1 MSAVFRCGLCRRAAG
16 LAHLCEVCQANPVV
30 LIPRHVQD
38 TSALMDRLRRLPVE
52 AKIYASAAA
61 EVSVRIACER
71 VGREYALANGGESPR
86 IVLTAGDDGLLAAL
100 VHGETSWIDEA

>member
-16 LAHLCEVCQANPVV
+16 LTHLCEVCRANPVV

-52 AKIYASAAA
+52 AKIYASGAA

-71 VGREYALANGGESPR
+71 VGREYALATGGESPR
-86 IVLTAGDDGLLAAL
+86 VVLTAGNGGLAE
-100 VHGETSWIDEA
+100 VVNGETSWIDEE

>member
-1 MSAVFRCGLCRRAAG
+1 MCR
-16 LAHLCEVCQANPVV
+16 ANPVV

-52 AKIYASAAA
+52 AEIYAAREA

-71 VGREYALANGGESPR
+71 VGRGYALATGGESPR
-86 IVLTAGDDGLLAAL
+86 VVLTAGNGGLAE
-100 VHGETSWIDEA
+100 VVNGETSWIDEE